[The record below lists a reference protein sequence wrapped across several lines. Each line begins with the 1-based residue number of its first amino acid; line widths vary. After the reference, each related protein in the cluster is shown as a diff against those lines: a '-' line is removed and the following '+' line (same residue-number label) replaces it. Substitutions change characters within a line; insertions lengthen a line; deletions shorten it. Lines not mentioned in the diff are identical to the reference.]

1 MLKLILKFLRPD
13 FASRQGKII
22 SSFVKASKDA
32 QKLDAQ
38 IAEDLQEKQSQIIKI
53 EKEMSVVNGSKAK
66 NLKFI
71 ANISKF
77 IGYEENNVVDSPA
90 GDDTNG

>member
-53 EKEMSVVNGSKAK
+53 HC
-66 NLKFI
+66 
-71 ANISKF
+71 
-77 IGYEENNVVDSPA
+77 
-90 GDDTNG
+90 